1 MRLIRLIIL
10 LAGLAVLESLPAQ
23 VEEKPQEVPEE
34 EPKKA
39 FYYELKPSIVVN
51 LNKGGKYARCD
62 VQLMTRREAQLE
74 VLEHHA
80 PALRNEFLFL
90 IPDFDGAALKKP
102 KGKEKLRKKA
112 LKASKKVMKKLTG
125 KDVVDEVYFTTF
137 YIQ

>member
-10 LAGLAVLESLPAQ
+10 MAGLAVLEPLPTE
-23 VEEKPQEVPEE
+23 VEEKPKEA
-34 EPKKA
+34 PKKA
-39 FYYELKPSIVVN
+39 FYYELSPSIIVN
-51 LNKGGKYARCD
+51 LNKGGDYARCD
-62 VQLMTRREAQLE
+62 IQLMTRGEKQLE

-90 IPDFDGAALKKP
+90 IPEFDGEVLKKP

-125 KDVVDEVYFTTF
+125 KDVVDGIYFTTF
-137 YIQ
+137 YVQ